1 MPKVKVNGAEIYY
14 EEVGRGPAIIL
25 SPGGLQGQLES
36 YRPVIEGLALEHRV
50 IAYDRRFGGQSRSPV
65 VVQSWDLNCQDVL
78 GLMDTLG
85 IAEAY
90 LGGGSFGPGIALGCA
105 ARCPDRVSG
114 VFASNIAGGII
125 CDSQLAAK
133 LFRSLDLALSQGMKA
148 VVDAFDQNDRFAPF
162 RPEQVRYDPGLRDS
176 FEEMEPEDYAQ
187 VMRDTIRALF
197 DGPYVSLGMT
207 EEMLMGV
214 RVPTLVMPGHDDV
227 HPREIAESVHRLIP
241 NSQWAEVLPHSEAPD
256 KYVKRVVQFIA
267 EVEKSDKDAY

>member
-25 SPGGLQGQLES
+25 SPGGLQGLMEN

-65 VVQSWDLNCQDVL
+65 VVQTWDLNCQDVL
-78 GLMDTLG
+78 GLMDALG
-85 IAEAY
+85 VDEAY

-105 ARCPDRVSG
+105 SRFPQRVAG
-114 VFASNIAGGII
+114 VFASNLAGGII
-125 CDSQLAAK
+125 CDTYLASK
-133 LFRSLDLALSQGMKA
+133 LFKGLDLALTQGMKA
-148 VVDAFDQNDRFAPF
+148 VVKAFDRDDRSAPF
-162 RPEQVRYDPGLRDS
+162 VPEQVLHDPEFRES
-176 FEEMEPEDYAQ
+176 FEKMDPEDYAQ

-197 DGPYVSLGMT
+197 DGPHVSSGMT
-207 EEMLMGV
+207 AEMLRGIG
-214 RVPTLVMPGHDDV
+214 VPTLVMPGHDDV

-241 NSQWAEVLPHSEAPD
+241 NSQWAEVPPHAEAPD

-267 EVEKSDKDAY
+267 G